1 MKRFLLIC
9 AFSVVALFSWSQE
22 IIRVMHYNLLNYD
35 INTGGCN
42 ASNNNVNDKNVYL
55 RTILEYVN
63 PHIITVNEIN
73 CSVQTYDKLLD
84 DCLDIYKPGLFER
97 VEKTC
102 PSNIALSNMIYYRE
116 DILSFHSQE
125 VVSTN
130 VRDINL
136 IRLYY
141 DAPDLGN
148 TFDTVFLTCIIAHL
162 KAGSDWDD
170 ELERADE
177 THRLMN
183 FLDQSGYTGNM
194 LFMGDF
200 NVYDGSEQAF
210 QNVVNPD
217 NTAFRFHDPIDKI
230 GDWHNNSYF
239 SPIHTQSTHT
249 VQNCF
254 ISGGMDDRFDFIL
267 ISESIKN
274 VENEVAYVEGSYRAI
289 GQDGQRFNKSLIESP
304 VNSSVPSVVLDA
316 LYNMSDH
323 LPVMLDLAIGQG
335 AGIFKAQSSNVFAVT
350 NPVRDKISLRFS
362 SPISEQEQLI
372 LSTVTGSILH
382 IYSLEP
388 GQEKVEL
395 PATSLDPGFYLIGI
409 YSNRSLKAALRIV
422 KL

>member
-1 MKRFLLIC
+1 MKRFLFLC
-9 AFSVVALFSWSQE
+9 ALFGLTFFSWSQE

-42 ASNNNVNDKNVYL
+42 ATNNNVNDKNVYL

-84 DCLDIYKPGLFER
+84 DCLDIYRPGLYER
-97 VEKTC
+97 VDKTC
-102 PSNIALSNMIYYRE
+102 PSNTALSNMIYYRE

-125 VVSTN
+125 VVATN

-136 IRLYY
+136 VRLYY

-148 TFDTVFLTCIIAHL
+148 TFDTVFLTCIVAHL

-177 THRLMN
+177 TNRLMN
-183 FLDQSGYTGNM
+183 FLEQSGYTGNM

-200 NVYDGSEQAF
+200 NVYDGSEEAF
-210 QNVVNPD
+210 QNIVNPD
-217 NTAFRFHDPIDKI
+217 NTDFLFHDPIDQI

-267 ISESIKN
+267 ISKSIKN
-274 VENEVAYVEGSYRAI
+274 VENKVAYVEGSYRAV
-289 GQDGQRFNKSLIESP
+289 GQDGQRFNKSLVESP
-304 VNSSVPSVVLDA
+304 VNSSVPSDVLDA

-323 LPVMLDLAIGQG
+323 LPVMLDLAVGHG
-335 AGIFKAQSSNVFAVT
+335 AGIFDAHSTSVIT
-350 NPVRDKISLRFS
+350 ISNPVKDRIILRFS
-362 SPISEQEQLI
+362 SPISDQVQVI
-372 LSTVTGSILH
+372 ISSVTGSILKT
-382 IYSLEP
+382 YPLEA
-388 GQEKVEL
+388 GQERVEF
-395 PATSLDPGFYLIGI
+395 PAASLASGFYLIGI